1 MAIADPDLDDL
12 GYEEDEEKRKAAIP
26 PPPPV
31 TPPGAHQPSR
41 FDSGSPVAP
50 PVQPYAINQP
60 GDVTPGIGLARG
72 EIASRPPDLGPA
84 VTPPPAIQPK
94 APGFAERYAALQP
107 PQRNDPRFAVPG
119 WKKGLGAALSGIA
132 AGFSPNHPSAEGIY
146 DRIANGPYER
156 AEEKYEQQAG
166 KITNEAKL
174 ADEEQRMKQLDM
186 VPVKVPWQEEPVYV
200 QRKDAAQLQKQVGAN
215 AGKEAT
221 TAATQEGANKRTE
234 ETNKTKETIAT
245 GGNQSKEKIATAR
258 NESNELIQQRHDAT
272 KQAIAMANLDE
283 KRLQGKKAPPEVAKA
298 HETMQGSLSRMN
310 VMEKSYEDAIADP
323 SNQQSMLNLLANHL
337 GMTMG
342 LAKGARIN
350 QAMIE
355 EAERSGVLTER
366 IEAHFDRDGFLTGVV
381 LTPRQMGQMVDL
393 ARTRLDQ
400 DRRALRETE
409 QYYGFEGNNQPPGG
423 GGQHQKGDTRTN
435 RKTGEV
441 QEWDGTQWQRIK
453 PPKQQ

>member
-146 DRIANGPYER
+146 DRIANGPYEQ
-156 AEEKYEQQAG
+156 AEQSYEQQAG
-166 KITNEAKL
+166 KITEEAKL
-174 ADEEQRMKQLDM
+174 SEQEQRMKQLDM

-200 QRKDAAQLQKQVGAN
+200 QRKDAAAMEKEVGQAATAAAKTASGEKQTQEKIGSAEKQTTAKLASAEKQGTAKIKSAEDIATANRESRENIASGHDLAMTEIARIRAAGQNDPNKLTNTMKTMKQQAAATLPGIDRALDETERMANKLGPVEGRWNKFWTTDVGREDKEFAHYMDEVGMISSAVTLAHARGRMSNELFEHFQKMFN
-215 AGKEAT
+215 AGKQAPENMI
-221 TAATQEGANKRTE
+221 AA
-234 ETNKTKETIAT
+234 
-245 GGNQSKEKIATAR
+245 
-258 NESNELIQQRHDAT
+258 
-272 KQAIAMANLDE
+272 LD
-283 KRLQGKKAPPEVAKA
+283 VAK
-298 HETMQGSLSRMN
+298 EW
-310 VMEKSYEDAIADP
+310 
-323 SNQQSMLNLLANHL
+323 L
-337 GMTMG
+337 GEYAKMG
-342 LAKGARIN
+342 
-350 QAMIE
+350 
-355 EAERSGVLTER
+355 EAP
-366 IEAHFDRDGFLTGVV
+366 
-381 LTPRQMGQMVDL
+381 TP
-393 ARTRLDQ
+393 
-400 DRRALRETE
+400 E
-409 QYYGFEGNNQPPGG
+409 
-423 GGQHQKGDTRTN
+423 GQHQKGDQRTN
-435 RKTGEV
+435 KRTGEV
-441 QEWDGTQWQRIK
+441 QEFDGTKWQTIK
-453 PPKQQ
+453 PPKQP